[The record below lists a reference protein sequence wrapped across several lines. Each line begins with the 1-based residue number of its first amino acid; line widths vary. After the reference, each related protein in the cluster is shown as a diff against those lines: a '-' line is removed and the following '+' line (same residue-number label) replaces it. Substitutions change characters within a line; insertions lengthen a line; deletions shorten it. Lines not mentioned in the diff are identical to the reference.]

1 MSWQNWAGT
10 VTAEPARWYR
20 PRTAEAIADA
30 IKEAASAGLTVR
42 ALGSGHSFTAA
53 AATTG
58 AALDLSGW
66 TDVIS
71 ADVRTGLVTV
81 RSGTTIRALN
91 AALDAL
97 GLAMPNLGDINA
109 QTISGAIS
117 TGTHGTGAR
126 LGGIATQ
133 VAALDLVLADGS
145 VVSCS
150 ERDRPDLFAAARVGL
165 GALGVI
171 STVTL
176 RCVPAFT
183 LAADER
189 PMPLAEVT
197 GRFAEFAADND
208 HFEFYWFPYGRNAL
222 VKRNNRIT
230 DESSPPMPAWR
241 RYWEYEVMENAAFGT
256 LCRAGRSMPRL
267 IKPLNRLAAAT
278 LSKRSYSDTSHRVFV
293 TARRV
298 RFVES
303 EYAVPR
309 EAVLDVLAELRGGVR
324 RLAHPVMFPVEIRV
338 AAADDIWLSTAYERD
353 SAYIA
358 IHQYAGLPY
367 LDYFRFFESIAAA
380 VGGRPHW
387 GKMHTL
393 DAERLAALYPRFTD
407 FLRVRDE
414 TDPERRFAN
423 PYLEQV
429 FGGLPPIFEDHPG
442 EAPGAEGQPRRPQ
455 RARAWDVRQGSRR
468 VRVDVRRRV
477 LGPVSASQVVEVPE
491 ATGVDVDAVRPQP
504 AVPVWR
510 HRANDVRGPG
520 RREPRPAVPVHHRGV
535 GQPGGQR
542 DGPDQP
548 GVRGPG
554 RRQAGVGDL
563 GPGRERQE
571 GKADR
576 RPLLPVPVHDG
587 ADA

>member
-10 VTAEPARWYR
+10 AIAEPARRYW
-20 PRTAEAIADA
+20 PRTTEAIVDA
-30 IKEAASAGLTVR
+30 VKEAGSAGLTVR
-42 ALGSGHSFTAA
+42 ALGSGHSFTPA
-53 AATTG
+53 AATAG

-66 TDVIS
+66 AGVIS
-71 ADVRTGLVTV
+71 ADARTGLVTV

-91 AALDAL
+91 AALDTL
-97 GLAMPNLGDINA
+97 GLAMPNLGDIDA
-109 QTISGAIS
+109 QTISGAIA

-133 VAALDLVLADGS
+133 VAALELVLADGS

-150 ERDRPDLFAAARVGL
+150 ARERPDLFSAARVSV

-176 RCVPAFT
+176 SCVPAFT

-189 PMPLAEVT
+189 PMPLSEVT
-197 GRFAEFAADND
+197 ARFAEFAADND

-222 VKRNNRIT
+222 VKRNNVSA
-230 DESSPPMPAWR
+230 EYLPPRMPAWR

-256 LCRAGRSMPRL
+256 LCRAGRAMPRL
-267 IKPLNRLAAAT
+267 IQPLNRLAAAT
-278 LSKRSYSDTSHRVFV
+278 LSTRSYSDTSHRVFV
-293 TARRV
+293 TPRRV

-309 EAVLDVLAELRGGVR
+309 DSVLDVLAELRAGVR
-324 RLAHPVMFPVEIRV
+324 RLAHPVMFPVEVRV

-353 SAYIA
+353 SAYLA
-358 IHQYAGLPY
+358 IHQYTGLPY
-367 LDYFRFFESIAAA
+367 QEYFRLFESITAQ

-393 DAERLAALYPRFTD
+393 DAERLGARYPRFAD

-429 FGGLPPIFEDHPG
+429 FG
-442 EAPGAEGQPRRPQ
+442 R
-455 RARAWDVRQGSRR
+455 
-468 VRVDVRRRV
+468 
-477 LGPVSASQVVEVPE
+477 
-491 ATGVDVDAVRPQP
+491 
-504 AVPVWR
+504 
-510 HRANDVRGPG
+510 
-520 RREPRPAVPVHHRGV
+520 
-535 GQPGGQR
+535 
-542 DGPDQP
+542 
-548 GVRGPG
+548 
-554 RRQAGVGDL
+554 
-563 GPGRERQE
+563 
-571 GKADR
+571 
-576 RPLLPVPVHDG
+576 
-587 ADA
+587 